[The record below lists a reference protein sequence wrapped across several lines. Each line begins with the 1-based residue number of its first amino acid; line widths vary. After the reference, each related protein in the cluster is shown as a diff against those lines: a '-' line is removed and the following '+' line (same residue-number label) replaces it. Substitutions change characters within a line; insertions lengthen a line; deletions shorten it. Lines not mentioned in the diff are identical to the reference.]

1 MEERYENFTTLITR
15 IGRNI
20 RRIKSEEMARLHL
33 KGPHVSCLYYLSQS
47 ETMTASELCE
57 RCGEDKA
64 AVSRTLDDL
73 EKCGCIISQPS
84 ERKRYKSPLRLTE
97 KGREVC
103 RTINER
109 ISNIVDAA
117 GAGLGEA
124 ERRTMYRALSLISG
138 NLDALIAMEKIPGGA
153 ENALRNRERMK
164 HTEEEDR

>member
-15 IGRNI
+15 IGRSI
-20 RRIKSEEMARLHL
+20 RRIKSEEMAELHL
-33 KGPHVSCLYYLSQS
+33 KGPHVSCLYYLSQK
-47 ETMTASELCE
+47 EAMTASELCE

-73 EKCGCIISQPS
+73 EKCGCIISQPA

-109 ISNIVDAA
+109 IESIVNAA
-117 GAGLGEA
+117 GAGLGES
-124 ERRTMYRALSLISG
+124 ERNAMYRALALISG
-138 NLDALIAMEKIPGGA
+138 NLDALVAVEKISGGA
-153 ENALRNRERMK
+153 GEAERKRERTK
-164 HTEEEDR
+164 HTEEKNR